1 MAYPAPG
8 LRGSHLLFSGTASA
22 EASKWAGF
30 MAVPKQISR
39 LGIAAA
45 LGLFALPLA
54 IPAARAELP
63 PLRWKTSTGSP
74 HQGAVLEDR
83 DVPLYALCGANDAAL
98 QAVAKR
104 NLASLLDTGNLLTSD
119 DLSFTLRAEGDPHVW
134 ARAWSVAGQMLENDD
149 IARRMKGWISG
160 FTALGERRCGIARG
174 TRADG
179 ANVTVAVGIDALADM
194 APLPTQARVGQW
206 LKLEGTMLVP
216 ASSVKVILLG
226 PKGAP
231 KTVLASLSGDSIR
244 STFAVDQEG
253 PWLVQVLATVSTGPR
268 PVLEAMVFAGS
279 SPPSRFVSLP
289 APGEEAAKGAADDP
303 DALLRMV
310 NAARAG
316 EGQAAL
322 TRDPRLDKL
331 AQAHADEMVKAK
343 MVGHDVGKGDLRAR
357 MTDSGLRVRIAGEN
371 LASARSIEHAHRAL
385 WASPSHRDNILY
397 NDFRRMGAAAVRT
410 TDGSVW
416 VAEVFTN

>member
-1 MAYPAPG
+1 
-8 LRGSHLLFSGTASA
+8 
-22 EASKWAGF
+22 
-30 MAVPKQISR
+30 MAVLKRIMGSR
-39 LGIAAA
+39 RLGIAVALGIAAA
-45 LGLFALPLA
+45 SIASPV
-54 IPAARAELP
+54 ARAELP
-63 PLRWKTSTGSP
+63 PLRWRASTGSP
-74 HQGAVLEDR
+74 SPSPKHGGPLTEAR
-83 DVPLYALCGANDAAL
+83 DAPLYALCGASDAAL

-104 NLASLLDTGNLLTSD
+104 NLASLVDTGNLLPSD

-134 ARAWSVAGQMLENDD
+134 ARAWSLSGQILEEDN
-149 IARRMKGWISG
+149 IARRMQGWIAG

-174 TRADG
+174 TRGDG
-179 ANVTVAVGIDALADM
+179 ASVMVAVGVDALADM
-194 APLPTQARVGQW
+194 APLPTSARVGQW

-216 ASSVKVILLG
+216 ASAVKVILLG
-226 PKGAP
+226 PRGAP
-231 KTVLASLSGDSIR
+231 KTVLASLSGNSIR

-279 SPPSRFVSLP
+279 SPPSRFVALP
-289 APGEEAAKGAADDP
+289 APGEEAAKGAGDDP

-316 EGQAAL
+316 EGL
-322 TRDPRLDKL
+322 GSLVRDPRLDQL
-331 AQAHADEMVKAK
+331 AQAHTDAMLKAR
-343 MVGHDVGKGDLRAR
+343 MVGHDVGNGDLRAR
-357 MTDSGLRVRIAGEN
+357 MSASGLRVRIAGEN

-397 NDFRRMGAAAVRT
+397 NDFRRMGAAAVRAA
-410 TDGSVW
+410 DGSVW